1 MGGNRKLNYNR
12 PPEHR
17 TATNSEQGLP
27 HYVRPTSTCRK
38 VTKKEIIR
46 RLSVVASSCR
56 DVEQQNQVTLAVNRS
71 LTKKVAKSKEVSEGL
86 RMCLNQCRR
95 QVRSTKHDLVKALQ
109 DNVATKNDA
118 LSQEQEHQSLIAAM
132 EKDAQATLEQVKRGH
147 SLSMAKIISKSE
159 SKLAATE
166 MKHKRAE
173 SITEMKHKR
182 VVNNIEIEHKREV
195 NIITKRDRVTINA
208 KENLHALE
216 LEIKSN
222 EINVSPP
229 FHIVAF
235 LPSFTHTTFLQELI
249 KKHDTQKCRDKKL
262 HRKQQVAKDK
272 KYARLLAAKEVKH
285 AKRQAANKALIAKGI
300 EMTRSIAQAS
310 FTRSVNANFDHA
322 TFIAAWAKVLRNRP
336 DLAAHQHVGVAL
348 IIESKYGSALPVFKD
363 PDQLKIADL
372 AALVASTTDAAKNGK
387 VPVAMLSGAT
397 TTVFDLTTYSMSSA
411 TPLLFPNQ
419 VTSVTIGYES
429 ATTKIVS
436 LTIDLNFCDFYD
448 GALLLDALVASL

>member
-1 MGGNRKLNYNR
+1 MSFKYPVVMPKMSMTMETGELINFHVAVGDQVKSGDVLFEVMTDKIDMEVEAPADGVIEALVAN
-12 PPEHR
+12 P
-17 TATNSEQGLP
+17 GD
-27 HYVRPTSTCRK
+27 V
-38 VTKKEIIR
+38 VEIGKPVLIM
-46 RLSVVASSCR
+46 LTETEVMAFDFGTDNEPVAAVEVVA
-56 DVEQQNQVTLAVNRS
+56 VPAP
-71 LTKKVAKSKEVSEGL
+71 VSAPIVPAAPII
-86 RMCLNQCRR
+86 LNE
-95 QVRSTKHDLVKALQ
+95 TVKAVPKARVEAANRGIDLRT
-109 DNVATKNDA
+109 VRATGPDRT
-118 LSQEQEHQSLIAAM
+118 ITM
-132 EKDAQATLEQVKRGH
+132 EDVNGAQLDPA
-147 SLSMAKIISKSE
+147 I
-159 SKLAATE
+159 
-166 MKHKRAE
+166 
-173 SITEMKHKR
+173 
-182 VVNNIEIEHKREV
+182 
-195 NIITKRDRVTINA
+195 
-208 KENLHALE
+208 
-216 LEIKSN
+216 
-222 EINVSPP
+222 
-229 FHIVAF
+229 
-235 LPSFTHTTFLQELI
+235 
-249 KKHDTQKCRDKKL
+249 
-262 HRKQQVAKDK
+262 
-272 KYARLLAAKEVKH
+272 

>member
-1 MGGNRKLNYNR
+1 MSFKYPVVMPKMSMTMETGELINFHVAVGDQVKSGDVLFEVMTDKIDMEVEAPADGVIEALVAN
-12 PPEHR
+12 P
-17 TATNSEQGLP
+17 GD
-27 HYVRPTSTCRK
+27 V
-38 VTKKEIIR
+38 VEIGKPVLIM
-46 RLSVVASSCR
+46 LTETEVMAFDFGTDNEPVAAVEVVA
-56 DVEQQNQVTLAVNRS
+56 APAP
-71 LTKKVAKSKEVSEGL
+71 VAAPIVPAAPVI
-86 RMCLNQCRR
+86 LNE
-95 QVRSTKHDLVKALQ
+95 TVKAVPKARVEAANRGIDLRT
-109 DNVATKNDA
+109 VRATGPDRT
-118 LSQEQEHQSLIAAM
+118 ITM
-132 EKDAQATLEQVKRGH
+132 EDVNGAQLDPA
-147 SLSMAKIISKSE
+147 I
-159 SKLAATE
+159 
-166 MKHKRAE
+166 
-173 SITEMKHKR
+173 
-182 VVNNIEIEHKREV
+182 
-195 NIITKRDRVTINA
+195 
-208 KENLHALE
+208 
-216 LEIKSN
+216 
-222 EINVSPP
+222 
-229 FHIVAF
+229 
-235 LPSFTHTTFLQELI
+235 
-249 KKHDTQKCRDKKL
+249 
-262 HRKQQVAKDK
+262 
-272 KYARLLAAKEVKH
+272 

-300 EMTRSIAQAS
+300 EMTRGIAQAS
-310 FTRSVNANFDHA
+310 FTRSVSANFDHA

>member
-1 MGGNRKLNYNR
+1 MSFKYPVVMPKMSMTMETGELINFHVAVGDHVKSGDVLFEVMTDKIDMEVEAPADGVIEALVAN
-12 PPEHR
+12 P
-17 TATNSEQGLP
+17 GD
-27 HYVRPTSTCRK
+27 V
-38 VTKKEIIR
+38 VEIGKPVLIM
-46 RLSVVASSCR
+46 LTETEVMAFDFGTDGEPVAAVEVVAAPAP
-56 DVEQQNQVTLAVNRS
+56 V
-71 LTKKVAKSKEVSEGL
+71 VAAAPVVVAPII
-86 RMCLNQCRR
+86 LNE
-95 QVRSTKHDLVKALQ
+95 TVKAVPKARVEAANRGIDLRT
-109 DNVATKNDA
+109 VRATGPDRTI
-118 LSQEQEHQSLIAAM
+118 SM
-132 EKDAQATLEQVKRGH
+132 EDVNGAQLDPA
-147 SLSMAKIISKSE
+147 I
-159 SKLAATE
+159 
-166 MKHKRAE
+166 
-173 SITEMKHKR
+173 
-182 VVNNIEIEHKREV
+182 
-195 NIITKRDRVTINA
+195 
-208 KENLHALE
+208 
-216 LEIKSN
+216 
-222 EINVSPP
+222 
-229 FHIVAF
+229 
-235 LPSFTHTTFLQELI
+235 
-249 KKHDTQKCRDKKL
+249 
-262 HRKQQVAKDK
+262 
-272 KYARLLAAKEVKH
+272 

-336 DLAAHQHVGVAL
+336 DLAAHEHVGVAL

-363 PDQLKIADL
+363 PDQVKIADL